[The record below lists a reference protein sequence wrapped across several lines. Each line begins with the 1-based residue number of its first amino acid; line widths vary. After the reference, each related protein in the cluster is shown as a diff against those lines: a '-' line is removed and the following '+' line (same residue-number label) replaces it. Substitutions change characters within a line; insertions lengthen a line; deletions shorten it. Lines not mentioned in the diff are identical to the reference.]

1 MKKIRLLLITLILL
15 SLTLSMSCVS
25 RQYEVT
31 ESYAETLYRTQTH
44 TEILNESQK
53 YIKPDWTNYAPVYP
67 KGLSWGEGVGGESY
81 FYGYRIN
88 ASENITNKIKLILNE
103 HPLES
108 KWAIAVFDFTG
119 HEPIPD
125 WPFAPVKQNQLIDG
139 KLSYRPEY
147 PVQHWLD
154 NLATVTAD
162 PSRRLCY
169 VICDEFYD
177 KDIEVD
183 LGRADHF
190 VVMTFVPAK
199 NLEQQTPGVTVAAVS
214 PPTVIKKVQLIS
226 TEQKTVEEQIP
237 YQVTQERT
245 VIKTEKVPF
254 WEVWFNKQQ

>member
-1 MKKIRLLLITLILL
+1 MKKLGLFLVPLILL
-15 SLTLSMSCVS
+15 CLVFSISCVT
-25 RQYEVT
+25 REYEVT
-31 ESYAETLYRTQTH
+31 ESYAETEYRTDTH
-44 TEILNESQK
+44 TEIVNETQK
-53 YIKPDWTNYAPVYP
+53 DIEPAWTNYAPVYP

-81 FYGYRIN
+81 FYGYQVST
-88 ASENITNKIKLILNE
+88 SENITSQVKLILNK

-119 HEPIPD
+119 HDPIPD

-154 NLATVTAD
+154 NLDTVTAD

-177 KDIEVD
+177 GDIEVD
-183 LGRADHF
+183 LGSADHF

-199 NLEQQTPGVTVAAVS
+199 NLEQQTPGVTVAAVA

-226 TEQKTVEEQIP
+226 YEEKVVEEQVP
-237 YQVTQERT
+237 YRVTKERT
-245 VIKTEKVPF
+245 VTKTEKVPF
-254 WEVWFNKQQ
+254 WELIFSE